1 MAKRIV
7 VPLDLTIETEA
18 VLPLVADVARGAGS
32 TVRLLHVAPR
42 PGNPVDSER
51 RVAVYA
57 GHERERL
64 EAEALD
70 YLNTVELQFDGI
82 PVESAVRFGDPVD
95 EILLEAETCGADLIA
110 LTARDAHPLTGLVL
124 AGTTEQVCRRAEV
137 PVMVFRPGTA
147 GVVS

>member
-32 TVRLLHVAPR
+32 TVRLLHVAPW
-42 PGNPVDSER
+42 PGTLGDDER
-51 RVAVYA
+51 RIAAYA
-57 GHERERL
+57 DRERERL

-82 PVESAVRFGDPVD
+82 PVESTVRFGDPVD
-95 EILLEAETCGADLIA
+95 EILREAETFGADLIA
-110 LTARDAHPLTGLVL
+110 LTARDAHPFSGLVL
-124 AGTTEQVCRRAEV
+124 AGTTEQVCRRAEA
-137 PVMVFRPGTA
+137 PVMVFRPGAA